1 MSTDAGSPEP
11 PLLSECRVYR
21 ENEAAMSVSVA
32 LSPIP
37 SVSPQS
43 LYPSVFLKVPTTK
56 IHDDLLVAPIVCAP
70 GNRPNIQAASTVRDG
85 LEESSHAGMMNS
97 RHLPAG
103 QGMHHDNR
111 RRQYNQ
117 HGQHNQHYQQH
128 QQPPQQMYNAYYNQP
143 YYPQQPP
150 PPQYYN
156 TGMPPNQYN
165 PYAVY
170 RGSPAMPYQQYQVP
184 PVVSTP
190 SYPPPHPLQPPAVVT
205 TPYQPHVPT
214 TPSSTRSSYIAPAA
228 IPAPAAPPPA
238 AEVVVPAQLPPTFI
252 PRLGTPL
259 TPPVQDAPQLPAETA
274 EAVEP
279 AEPAEPAEAPEEE
292 VSETRIPYW
301 PQLPW
306 YSRPD
311 LSWPAKTAK
320 QKKRKAVARQSTTVE
335 KKQSGQDDSTV
346 SNTVDVIEASVP
358 RPETPSTTQA
368 PSEHAPSTNPTTP
381 SSAQATLQP
390 VASSSK
396 SAHRSVPPP
405 IMPALPR
412 VLAKQSPIA
421 AEAKSDSP
429 KAPSSDVKP
438 ESDAVA
444 NGPDGEATQGNA
456 EAATTE
462 PTPAPSG
469 PKSWANLFKGATQA
483 SRLDT
488 GVAGSSTTTTGFAK
502 SNNESLADALV
513 SFNANIHSGKISF
526 LEPRGLVNT
535 GNMCYMNSVL
545 QVLVFCVPFYEFL
558 DQVGKRAAHSF
569 KSDTPLIDAMI
580 MFMREFPIIDSAMSV
595 EKLRMRLKDNELE
608 KYGDAFTPDFVY
620 EVIRTLPR
628 FASMRRGHQQDA
640 EEFLGFLLEGLHDE
654 CVQVMQSTSSVD
666 GSANGTPNVP
676 SSPAVSQSGS
686 VAGEGANGWLEVGP
700 KQKAAITRSSGT
712 RLDSPITKIFG
723 GTLRSVLRVPGLKD
737 SVTMEPYQPLQLDIH
752 LPSVH
757 NIIDALKGLTKPET
771 ITGDFKS
778 PRGSNVTAT
787 KQVSIE
793 TLPPMLIL
801 HLKRFQYDNSGG
813 TQKIWK
819 KVGYPLEL
827 EIPKEVF
834 ARQKQGGILN
844 HGGLP
849 RYRLT
854 AVVYHHGKN
863 ASGGHYT
870 VDVRRQDGRE
880 WVRLDDTVIRRVK
893 SEDVAEGGSEEDPKV
908 LAAALE
914 AHNRDTIPT
923 ANIFAG
929 MKMDDEDGEASEW
942 KQVNGEK
949 VNGAG
954 KKWASVANGFAAP
967 AAGKKAAAEKF
978 GVKDN
983 KVAYLLFYQKIE

>member
-1 MSTDAGSPEP
+1 
-11 PLLSECRVYR
+11 
-21 ENEAAMSVSVA
+21 
-32 LSPIP
+32 
-37 SVSPQS
+37 
-43 LYPSVFLKVPTTK
+43 
-56 IHDDLLVAPIVCAP
+56 
-70 GNRPNIQAASTVRDG
+70 
-85 LEESSHAGMMNS
+85 MNS

-117 HGQHNQHYQQH
+117 HAQQHGQHYQHQHQH

-170 RGSPAMPYQQYQVP
+170 RGSPSMPYQQYQVP

-190 SYPPPHPLQPPAVVT
+190 SYPHPLQPPAVVS
-205 TPYQPHVPT
+205 TPYQPLVPT
-214 TPSSTRSSYIAPAA
+214 TPSSTRSSYIAPAT
-228 IPAPAAPPPA
+228 IPAPAAPPPV
-238 AEVVVPAQLPPTFI
+238 AEVVAPAQLPPAFV
-252 PRLGTPL
+252 PQLGTPL
-259 TPPVQDAPQLPAETA
+259 TPPVQDAPQFPAETA
-274 EAVEP
+274 ET
-279 AEPAEPAEAPEEE
+279 PEIPNEE

-311 LSWPAKTAK
+311 LPWPAKAAK
-320 QKKRKAVARQSTTVE
+320 QKKRKVVPRPSTSLIEQNEV
-335 KKQSGQDDSTV
+335 QQPGQGDSTV
-346 SNTVDVIEASVP
+346 SNTVDATEAAVP

-390 VASSSK
+390 VVSSAK
-396 SAHRSVPPP
+396 SAHRNVHPP

-412 VLAKQSPIA
+412 VLTKQSPIA
-421 AEAKSDSP
+421 GEAKSDSP
-429 KAPSSDVKP
+429 KGPSSDRKP

-444 NGPDGEATQGNA
+444 NGPDGEAPQANA
-456 EAATTE
+456 EAATAE

-469 PKSWANLFKGATQA
+469 PKSWANLFKGPTQA
-483 SRLDT
+483 ARLDT
-488 GVAGSSTTTTGFAK
+488 GVAGSSTTAAGFAK

-545 QVLVFCVPFYEFL
+545 QVLVFCVPFYELL

-654 CVQVMQSTSSVD
+654 CVQVMQSTSSID

-686 VAGEGANGWLEVGP
+686 ITGEGANGWLEVGP
-700 KQKAAITRSSGT
+700 KQKAAVTRSSGT

-929 MKMDDEDGEASEW
+929 MKMDDEDEEASEW

-954 KKWASVANGFAAP
+954 KKWASVANGVAAP
-967 AAGKKAAAEKF
+967 VGKKAAAEKF
-978 GVKDN
+978 GIKDN